1 MQSYY
6 VTFYVQFPAES
17 EEDAT
22 AQAEQIVRRLGERE
36 KIDEAVVV
44 AVGANAEVGH
54 LANYET

>member
-17 EEDAT
+17 DEDAT
-22 AQAEQIVRRLGERE
+22 ARAEQIVQRLSERE

-44 AVGANAEVGH
+44 AVGANPEVGR